1 MYICTY
7 RLGRID
13 DGNVLEDALFDKDFR
28 ILDKRY
34 NLADTSLQNIT
45 IPTTFYAPIMVSD
58 VISRNKLWLVRNQ

>member
-13 DGNVLEDALFDKDFR
+13 DGNILEDALFDKDFR

-45 IPTTFYAPIMVSD
+45 IPITFYAPVVVSD
-58 VISRNKLWLVRNQ
+58 VISRNKLWPVRNQ

>member
-13 DGNVLEDALFDKDFR
+13 DDNVLEDALIDKDSR

-34 NLADTSLQNIT
+34 NLADISLQ
-45 IPTTFYAPIMVSD
+45 IPTFYAPIVVS
-58 VISRNKLWLVRNQ
+58 VGSSLTRS